1 MAHKQREI
9 RYIDIT
15 ADMRARFAA
24 CAPGALGRR
33 SNGRLL
39 GQTLSMLQW
48 LLIGGIGLL
57 GVYVWH
63 WAAVKLLLVW
73 LAGIAIG
80 IVADLAKWL
89 FARARLVRQLQ
100 TFSDD
105 QFVWHMVAATQHGE
119 QRLREEAVHV
129 HRPGVGIA
137 FDLGFG
143 ALATLLFAL
152 WFRHQGIDVLA
163 TVQGDV
169 ALQRTLLA
177 VVAAPLLGL
186 LSALATLGASHD
198 AEIDYQAGGRGLGL
212 LIVTF
217 ALMALGDGQDGVGN
231 LVVFINGAT
240 IAVGLLSLFGLWLMW
255 RERDWLAK
263 HLAGKASG

>member
-57 GVYVWH
+57 GVFVWQ
-63 WAAVKLLLVW
+63 WSSVTLLLVW
-73 LAGIAIG
+73 LAGIGVG

-89 FARARLVRQLQ
+89 FARRRLIRQLE

-105 QFVWHMVAATQHGE
+105 QFTWHMVTAMQHNE
-119 QRLREEAVHV
+119 QRLREEATYV

-137 FDLGFG
+137 LDLGFG

-152 WFRHQGIDVLA
+152 WFSHEGIDVL
-163 TVQGDV
+163 TTIHTDV
-169 ALQRTLLA
+169 ALQRALLA
-177 VVAAPLLGL
+177 VVAAPVIGL
-186 LSALATLGASHD
+186 LSTLITLGTSRES
-198 AEIDYQAGGRGLGL
+198 EIDYQPGGRGLGL
-212 LIVTF
+212 LFVTF
-217 ALMALGDGQDGVGN
+217 ALMFFGDMKDGVDK

-263 HLAGKASG
+263 HLASKASG